1 MPDNDML
8 RRYLDAGI
16 AFTQMTRDRA
26 EAIVRDF
33 VKTGELQRDQAQK
46 NVDDLLDQSR
56 KNTERLLDMV
66 RKEIQDQLQSFGLAT
81 RADVERIESRLSA
94 LESKRSA
101 TPSDPAPGPTVTPGG
116 STRGLAKKAA
126 TTKTTAKKAV
136 AKKAPAK
143 KASGTTKKA

>member
-56 KNTERLLDMV
+56 KNTERLLEMV

-81 RADVERIESRLSA
+81 KADVERIESRLST
-94 LESKRSA
+94 LESGRRAS
-101 TPSDPAPGPTVTPGG
+101 SGPAPGPTATPGG
-116 STRGLAKKAA
+116 TTGGLAKKAV
-126 TTKTTAKKAV
+126 TTKTTAT
-136 AKKAPAK
+136 
-143 KASGTTKKA
+143 KASAGKA